1 MAQADRRV
9 EYPKETQRAL
19 DIGEGMHRI
28 GDQPQEVSLSKLQRT
43 MAVKN
48 WFSSILY
55 VTPSIILFSVFVIYP
70 FVRTIIQSLYLSNN
84 RGELTLFTGLSNYIA
99 LLGNPVYQKSFLITC
114 IYTLI
119 TVPLTIVISLSLAVL
134 SSGKMKGMGI
144 FRTLFSSTM
153 GISVAAGSVFW
164 NFLFHPTVGLLNVVI
179 TTFGGEKLGW
189 LTAPKIALISVAVV
203 SVWMNIGFSYLV
215 LMGGLKNIDSS
226 YYESVEIV
234 GGGFFYR
241 LFKVTIPL
249 LSPSLFFVFITSV
262 IGAFQSFGVID
273 MLTQG
278 GPMNGTNL
286 LVYGI
291 YKEAF
296 VNYQYGSATAQGV
309 ILFLII
315 FAVSM
320 LQIKITEKWVT
331 YQ

>member
-1 MAQADRRV
+1 MIQTDRRV
-9 EYPKETQRAL
+9 GDPKETQGAIAIRA
-19 DIGEGMHRI
+19 DIHSAGA
-28 GDQPQEVSLSKLQRT
+28 QQQKTSLQKLERR
-43 MAVKN
+43 MGVKN
-48 WFSSILY
+48 WFCSILY
-55 VTPSIILFSVFVIYP
+55 VIPSIILFSVFIIYP

-84 RGELTLFTGLSNYIA
+84 RGELTLFTGLSNYIE
-99 LLGNPVYQKSFLITC
+99 LFGNPVYQKSLLITC

-119 TVPLTIVISLSLAVL
+119 TVPLTIVIALSLAVL

-164 NFLFHPTVGLLNVVI
+164 NFLFHPTVGLLNVML
-179 TTFGGEKLGW
+179 TAFGGEKLGW
-189 LTAPKIALISVAVV
+189 LTAPKLALFSVAIV
-203 SVWMNIGFSYLV
+203 SVWMNLGFSYLV

-249 LSPSLFFVFITSV
+249 LSPSLFFVFITSI

-291 YKEAF
+291 YQEAF
-296 VNYQYGSATAQGV
+296 VNYQYGPATAQGV